1 MLLTTIWI
9 SLVASII
16 SLDVTACW
24 QVMISRPI
32 IIGPLIGYMCGDFV
46 HGMIMGSIL
55 ELIWINTLPLGASI
69 PLDAAATTVVATAS
83 SIFLE
88 QWWTSGSESTA
99 MVLGICYAM
108 PLGTIIKKLD
118 IFVRR
123 FSNQLVYYADKYAKE
138 DNLFMIQAMVIM
150 ALLLI
155 VLKYF
160 LFYFISIYLGLYI
173 FRWLIPLL
181 PDSVLAG
188 LGQAR
193 ILLIALGLAMV
204 WDTFRF
210 RKVGKEI

>member
-1 MLLTTIWI
+1 MLLTSIWV
-9 SLVASII
+9 SLAASII

-32 IIGPLIGYMCGDFV
+32 IIGPLIGWMCGDFV
-46 HGMIMGSIL
+46 QGMMMGSIL

-69 PLDAAATTVVATAS
+69 PLDAAATTVVATAT
-83 SIFLE
+83 SIFLG
-88 QWWTSGSESTA
+88 QWWSGNQSTTI
-99 MVLGICYAM
+99 VLGICYAM
-108 PLGTIIKKLD
+108 PLGMIIKKLD

-138 DNLFMIQAMVIM
+138 DNLFMIQAMVIL
-150 ALLLI
+150 AVLLI

-160 LFYFISIYLGLYI
+160 LFYFISIYLGIYI
-173 FRWLIPLL
+173 FHLIVPQLSESL
-181 PDSVLAG
+181 LAG

-210 RKVGKEI
+210 RKVGKDA

>member
-32 IIGPLIGYMCGDFV
+32 IIGPLIGWMCGDFMQ
-46 HGMIMGSIL
+46 GMIMGSIL

-88 QWWTSGSESTA
+88 QWWHGGESTC
-99 MVLGICYAM
+99 MVLGICYAL

-123 FSNQLVYYADKYAKE
+123 FSNQLVYYADKYAKQ
-138 DNLFMIQAMVIM
+138 DNLFMIQAMVVMAIM
-150 ALLLI
+150 LI
-155 VLKYF
+155 IVKYF

-173 FRWLIPLL
+173 FRAVVPRL
-181 PDSVLAG
+181 PDYVLAG
-188 LGQAR
+188 LGQAK

-210 RKVGKEI
+210 RKVGKEA

>member
-1 MLLTTIWI
+1 MLLTSIWV

-24 QVMISRPI
+24 QIMISRPI
-32 IIGPLIGYMCGDFV
+32 IIGPLIGWMCGDFA
-46 HGMIMGSIL
+46 HGMIIGSIL

-69 PLDAAATTVVATAS
+69 PLDAAATTVVATAT
-83 SIFLE
+83 SIFLKR
-88 QWWTSGSESTA
+88 WWSGSESTA

-108 PLGTIIKKLD
+108 PLGTLLKKMD

-123 FSNQLVYYADKYAKE
+123 FSNRLVYYADKYAKE
-138 DNLFMIQAMVIM
+138 DNLFMIQTMVVLAI
-150 ALLLI
+150 LLI

-173 FRWLIPLL
+173 FHLVAPEL
-181 PDSVLAG
+181 PDALLAG

-210 RKVGKEI
+210 RKAGKEF

>member
-1 MLLTTIWI
+1 MILTTIWI

-32 IIGPLIGYMCGDFV
+32 IIGPLIGWMCGDFT

-83 SIFLE
+83 SVFLE
-88 QWWTSGSESTA
+88 QWWKGGESTCI
-99 MVLGICYAM
+99 VLGICYAL

-123 FSNQLVYYADKYAKE
+123 FSNQLVYYADKYAKQ

-150 ALLLI
+150 AIILI
-155 VLKYF
+155 IIKYF
-160 LFYFISIYLGLYI
+160 LFYFISIYLGLYV
-173 FRWLIPLL
+173 FHMVVPRL
-181 PDSVLAG
+181 PDYVLAG
-188 LGQAR
+188 LGQAK

-210 RKVGKEI
+210 RKVGKEA